1 MTMITMMIKHVWW
14 CPNSSLSEPIR
25 VLQKTEKRKKNKVEG
40 AQSSFTWS
48 RLFRLQNLIYPL
60 RKSRTFTTTNQN
72 KNSQPIRSRVGPCK
86 IRCAWLV
93 ISCVQIRIKI
103 DVWIDNKAFVTSL
116 NNPAFSFVSRTLF
129 KWNRQEIQISD
140 FSHERASLDSLLA
153 RW

>member
-72 KNSQPIRSRVGPCK
+72 KNIVSQLG
-86 IRCAWLV
+86 A
-93 ISCVQIRIKI
+93 
-103 DVWIDNKAFVTSL
+103 
-116 NNPAFSFVSRTLF
+116 
-129 KWNRQEIQISD
+129 E
-140 FSHERASLDSLLA
+140 LA
-153 RW
+153 RVKFAALDW